1 MLLTEIW
8 DSHGKT
14 IFTKSLLV
22 QKWYEIKSEEKQDMH
37 DMSKMIPNLFLKR
50 KEKYTQNRE
59 KNKIY

>member
-1 MLLTEIW
+1 
-8 DSHGKT
+8 
-14 IFTKSLLV
+14 
-22 QKWYEIKSEEKQDMH
+22 MH